1 MRISTVEGMSFVQ
14 ALVIVALIVWTLARR
29 LAGQQL
35 QARRMLMLPAV
46 VTVWGVWQL
55 DGVHL
60 TASEAVL
67 LGVQAVI
74 SIGLGGLRAMTIQ
87 VYLRDGVAW
96 FRYRW
101 LTIGLWAV
109 TIAVRVVFAVATGAL
124 NPATSDAGIP
134 SLLVG
139 LGVGLL
145 AEAGVVVA
153 RVTVRGLPLAE
164 RPLRQRSGR
173 RSQAIL

>member
-1 MRISTVEGMSFVQ
+1 MTFVQ

-29 LAGQQL
+29 FVGQQL
-35 QARRMLMLPAV
+35 QARRMIIIPAIL
-46 VTVWGVWQL
+46 TVWAVWQL
-55 DGVHL
+55 DGVHS
-60 TASEAVL
+60 TTPEVVL
-67 LGVQAVI
+67 LGVQAAI
-74 SIGLGGLRAMTIQ
+74 SIGLGGLRGMSIR

-101 LTIGLWAV
+101 LTIGLWLV

-124 NPATSDAGIP
+124 NPAASDAGIP

-153 RVTVRGLPLAE
+153 RVAARGLPLAE
-164 RPLRQRSGR
+164 RPQRQRARR